1 MVSYATKDYLIRNSQ
16 FLYAEMILN
25 VALSDNMVSMAS
37 NIFWQIRAKYS
48 PEQYCIIKGNDYL
61 IAIYS
66 RAAAVPTMAEKL
78 EHVYFLIE
86 SIGASL
92 TCIIQIKTNF
102 NLYLIHI
109 IWF

>member
-1 MVSYATKDYLIRNSQ
+1 
-16 FLYAEMILN
+16 MILN

-66 RAAAVPTMAEKL
+66 RAAAVPTMAEEL

-92 TCIIQIKTNF
+92 TCIFSIKTNF
-102 NLYLIHI
+102 QFISYTYTLGLNDFHNTIFIAHL
-109 IWF
+109 

>member
-1 MVSYATKDYLIRNSQ
+1 
-16 FLYAEMILN
+16 MILN

-92 TCIIQIKTNF
+92 TCCIIQIKTNF
-102 NLYLIHI
+102 NLYVIHI

>member
-1 MVSYATKDYLIRNSQ
+1 
-16 FLYAEMILN
+16 MILN

-66 RAAAVPTMAEKL
+66 RAAAAVPTMAEKL

-92 TCIIQIKTNF
+92 TCIIQIKINF
-102 NLYLIHI
+102 NLHLISCVYRSSLNC
-109 IWF
+109 

>member
-1 MVSYATKDYLIRNSQ
+1 
-16 FLYAEMILN
+16 MILN

-66 RAAAVPTMAEKL
+66 GVLMPTGRE
-78 EHVYFLIE
+78 IW
-86 SIGASL
+86 
-92 TCIIQIKTNF
+92 TCVFAKKNKNWTLFQHKNNKVKNSRNAYNHFID
-102 NLYLIHI
+102 
-109 IWF
+109 

>member
-1 MVSYATKDYLIRNSQ
+1 
-16 FLYAEMILN
+16 MILN

-66 RAAAVPTMAEKL
+66 RAAAVPTMVEKL

-92 TCIIQIKTNF
+92 TCIIQIKINF
-102 NLYLIHI
+102 NLHLISCVYRSSLNC
-109 IWF
+109 

>member
-1 MVSYATKDYLIRNSQ
+1 
-16 FLYAEMILN
+16 MILD

-66 RAAAVPTMAEKL
+66 RAAAVPTMAEEL

-86 SIGASL
+86 SIGFPL
-92 TCIIQIKTNF
+92 TCIILIKANF
-102 NLYLIHI
+102 QFISYTYTLGLNDFHNTIFIAHL
-109 IWF
+109 